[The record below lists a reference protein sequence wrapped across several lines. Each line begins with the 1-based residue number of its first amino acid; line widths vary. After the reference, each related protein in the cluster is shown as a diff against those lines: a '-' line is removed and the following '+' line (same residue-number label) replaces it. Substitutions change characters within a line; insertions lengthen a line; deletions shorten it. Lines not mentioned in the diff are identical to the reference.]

1 MPTVPIG
8 SISTMGP
15 ASTTSF
21 LFTLDSGLSICLT
34 MWVLPALYW
43 GRLWG
48 SQAWKSHPWGSSSS
62 CGASCCAS
70 TAGSPGTHAREW
82 RTSCEASC
90 HQMLPVEQ
98 LYVTLDWFPPRE
110 LISILNNLHF
120 SSDMVIVHY
129 FNNRFS
135 NLLKISHKF
144 PESTILEMEL
154 WICLWSCHHSHFLDP
169 PIKCS

>member
-1 MPTVPIG
+1 
-8 SISTMGP
+8 
-15 ASTTSF
+15 
-21 LFTLDSGLSICLT
+21 
-34 MWVLPALYW
+34 
-43 GRLWG
+43 
-48 SQAWKSHPWGSSSS
+48 
-62 CGASCCAS
+62 
-70 TAGSPGTHAREW
+70 
-82 RTSCEASC
+82 
-90 HQMLPVEQ
+90 MLPVEQ

-154 WICLWSCHHSHFLDP
+154 WICLWSCHHSHFLCCSKNNDSGHEIMP
-169 PIKCS
+169 LNSLFWEAICQDRNAWIHSKQTDNFLRVFNLLELKSLLSDVYSFHSFLKIKKKKKKKPGCSRS